1 MGFHISLGSFSRGM
15 VFGGAMRFSRVEAVA
30 GRVDCQLSLTEK
42 VTKEEDWEE
51 DILRMEGEGKSWR
64 RWRSR

>member
-1 MGFHISLGSFSRGM
+1 ML
-15 VFGGAMRFSRVEAVA
+15 SRVETVA

-51 DILRMEGEGKSWR
+51 DILRGEEEG
-64 RWRSR
+64 